1 MSAIGESSIACRP
14 AWPFNV
20 LEEYGLPCD
29 GEVRSAVAA
38 RIAPVPLE
46 TLMDP
51 ATAADA
57 VGAAWKT
64 VLDHKR
70 LKLEPA
76 DLAVLLLVHRALDI
90 DPDRADVSLR
100 GAFAKFSRDKT
111 WFEVHFRLAGN
122 LYRAAMDKLN
132 EGPGE
137 GGYEEARRIFRAVLT
152 EGEVIEGILPLV
164 PFPAAK
170 LRIFHG
176 IRGVATLILARR
188 DADALSLLEYA
199 DNQLALSQKYDD
211 TTAEHFRYHLE
222 VKVRRFDLLLNRART
237 GPAPEGPGD
246 ENLAT
251 ALAAELLGEAEDLL
265 DLAADHEHH
274 VRELAVAEG
283 DVAFRW
289 GVHLLGTADRSGALG
304 EFERSVAAYETAA
317 KRPATTRACPD
328 PVLAL
333 FRGQARFRVH
343 VGRQVTAAEYTPPEE
358 SCLDA
363 AIDDLAAGAGVIDSA
378 SYPHVLLYRARNR
391 LWTTDID
398 GALEDVEDALTYLRA
413 VGWLT
418 GDAVTAPEPV
428 RALVTRM
435 VRLARVLEG
444 EAALRRAAAAEDWD
458 SVEPLLDRLAGVED
472 ELVHS
477 GALAH
482 AARLLCSARGRAA
495 CASRLI
501 AVSVALERQ
510 LPRLRRPARRSFVA
524 SHAATLAVLSFGDST
539 DLAEV
544 QRVHE
549 LYQTALS
556 YVTDPGP
563 ELQHHAG
570 VAAFTLAKALQGGD
584 EGGREQAVQ
593 LLRDAL
599 ALFVRTLGD
608 DTTAELADAEE
619 AVGEMTDPVGAG
631 PADEGAVGPGVRAAP
646 RTAELAPGLA
656 LDGEDAGIDAA
667 GGLDADLDADLGA
680 DGLDIALDGDFGLD
694 RGLDTVAEAVL
705 DALGESSTSLGTEA
719 AEGPGPTGAQQIHLG
734 WLARAPEL
742 PSDPRRAGLESRIG
756 ECHMR
761 LHGIIGTGEHADR
774 ALDHFA
780 RSRRHGNDSPN
791 LLGLVGDVYYRRGRD
806 RRNAADLRLAIELK
820 SAARAQ
826 GSLSRENWSMSCAAH
841 QMLFTLSGA
850 QEDLGHAI
858 ACADE
863 ATRMAPDWPWP
874 LFQLAELASLPQK
887 DRDRA
892 ARWLDEPGMSETR
905 RLALAGERGD
915 LLRRAAEL
923 VIRDEEFTRFGMGGR
938 ITDAVYVLDDPHRL
952 LSRAVVVK
960 ERLRQWADTERE
972 LLTGFADWTAGQD
985 QDWIRVPEV
994 IATVSLPPTRVS
1006 GTREVALVLQRVSGR
1021 PVSALVADRV
1031 AVGSVETQHDVV
1043 AVAEP
1048 VLYALASFH
1057 QWRGP
1062 GPAADRAEVHRGLHH
1077 RMRHDLN
1084 ALRRTV
1090 EPRDLAA
1097 LWDGVAGLPLVGQR
1111 DAHADNWLIPAAPG
1125 RPRWVAPID
1134 LEGRAWLPLLFEV
1147 AQFIEDFALLPVDE
1161 RHFGTRRDLAA
1172 RYLGMLPD
1180 TVCPPSLRA
1189 DTDLVRRGFE
1199 TFALARAAFVLNHLD
1214 APHRASVG
1222 MSTGGRRL
1230 KRARRAHCEELFSQL
1245 AGSDIAEVA
1254 AVAAQATRSR

>member
-1 MSAIGESSIACRP
+1 M
-14 AWPFNV
+14 

-29 GEVRSAVAA
+29 AEVCSAAAA
-38 RIAPVPLE
+38 RVAPVPLE
-46 TLMDP
+46 ALLDP
-51 ATAADA
+51 ATAADS
-57 VGAAWKT
+57 VGAAWKA
-64 VLDHKR
+64 VLEHKR

-76 DLAVLLLVHRALDI
+76 DLAVLLLVHRALHI

-100 GAFAKFSRDKT
+100 SAFAKFSRDKT
-111 WFEVHFRLAGN
+111 WFEVHFRLAGT
-122 LYRAAMDKLN
+122 LYRMAMDKLN
-132 EGPGE
+132 EGPQE
-137 GGYEEARRIFRAVLT
+137 EGYEVARRIFRAALT
-152 EGEVIEGILPLV
+152 EGEVIEGALHLV

-170 LRIFHG
+170 LKIFHG
-176 IRGVATLILARR
+176 IRGVASLILARR
-188 DADALSLLEYA
+188 DADAPELLEYA

-222 VKVRRFDLLLNRART
+222 VKVRRFDLLLSRAR
-237 GPAPEGPGD
+237 GGRSPARPGD

-265 DLAADHEHH
+265 DLAADLEHH
-274 VRELAVAEG
+274 SRELAVADG

-317 KRPATTRACPD
+317 ERPATTRACPD

-333 FRGQARFRVH
+333 LRGQARFRVH
-343 VGRQVTAAEYTPPEE
+343 VGRQVTGTEDAPAE

-363 AIDDLAAGAGVIDSA
+363 AIDDLAIGAGVIDSA
-378 SYPHVLLYRARNR
+378 SYPYVLLYRARNR

-418 GDAVTAPEPV
+418 GDTLTAPQPV
-428 RALVTRM
+428 RPLVTRM
-435 VRLARVLEG
+435 LRLARVHED
-444 EAALRRAAAAEDWD
+444 EAALRRASAAGDWD
-458 SVEPLLDRLAGVED
+458 TVEPLLDRLAAVDD

-495 CASRLI
+495 SASRLM

-510 LPRLRRPARRSFVA
+510 LSRLRRPARLSFVA
-524 SHAATLAVLSFGDST
+524 SHAATLAVLSFGDFT
-539 DLAEV
+539 DLDEV
-544 QRVHE
+544 RRVHE

-570 VAAFTLAKALQGGD
+570 VAALTLAKALQGGD
-584 EGGREQAVQ
+584 EGEREQAVQ

-608 DTTAELADAEE
+608 DTTAELADAEQ
-619 AVGEMTDPVGAG
+619 AVGEMIDAVTAG
-631 PADEGAVGPGVRAAP
+631 SAVRAAP
-646 RTAELAPGLA
+646 RAGAPTPALAP
-656 LDGEDAGIDAA
+656 DGVDAGLDAG
-667 GGLDADLDADLGA
+667 GGLDADGLGLGLDELD
-680 DGLDIALDGDFGLD
+680 DGLDSALDGDFGFD
-694 RGLDTVAEAVL
+694 SGLDTEAEAVL
-705 DALGESSTSLGTEA
+705 DALGESSRPLGTGA
-719 AEGPGPTGAQQIHLG
+719 AEEPAATGARQVHLD

-742 PSDPRRAGLESRIG
+742 PLDLRRAGLESRIG

-761 LHGIIGTGEHADR
+761 LHGITGTDEHADR

-780 RSRRHGNDSPN
+780 RSRRRGNDSPN
-791 LLGLVGDVYYRRGRD
+791 LLGLVGDVYYRKGRD
-806 RRNAADLRLAIELK
+806 RRNATDLRLAVELK

-826 GSLSRENWSMSCAAH
+826 GSLSRENWSVSCAAH
-841 QMLFTLSGA
+841 QMLFTLSRA
-850 QEDLGHAI
+850 EEDLGHAI
-858 ACADE
+858 AYADE
-863 ATRMAPDWPWP
+863 ATRLAPGWPWP
-874 LFQLAELASLPQK
+874 LFQLAELASLPQP

-905 RLALAGERGD
+905 RLALAGERGE

-952 LSRAVVVK
+952 LSSAVVIK

-972 LLTGFADWTAGQD
+972 LLTGFADWTSAQD

-994 IATVSLPPTRVS
+994 IATVPLPPARVS

-1031 AVGSVETQHDVV
+1031 AVGSVETHHDVV

-1048 VLYALASFH
+1048 VLHALASFH
-1057 QWRGP
+1057 HWRGP
-1062 GPAADRAEVHRGLHH
+1062 GPAADGDEIRRRLHH
-1077 RMRHDLN
+1077 RMRDDLR
-1084 ALRRTV
+1084 ALGRTV
-1090 EPRDLAA
+1090 EPQDLVA
-1097 LWDGVAGLPLVGQR
+1097 LWDGIAGLPLVGQR

-1147 AQFIEDFALLPVDE
+1147 AQFMEDFALLPVDE
-1161 RHFGTRRDLAA
+1161 RHFGTCRDLAT
-1172 RYLGMLPD
+1172 RYLDRLPD
-1180 TVCPPSLRA
+1180 TVCPSALRA
-1189 DTDLVRRGFE
+1189 DAELVRRGFE

-1214 APHRASVG
+1214 APHRASAG

-1230 KRARRAHCEELFSQL
+1230 KRARRAHCEQLFVRL
-1245 AGSDIAEVA
+1245 ANSDITEVA
-1254 AVAAQATRSR
+1254 TVAAQAARPQ

>member
-1 MSAIGESSIACRP
+1 M
-14 AWPFNV
+14 

-29 GEVRSAVAA
+29 EEVRSATAA

-46 TLMDP
+46 ALLDP
-51 ATAADA
+51 ATAADS
-57 VGAAWKT
+57 VGTAWKA

-76 DLAVLLLVHRALDI
+76 DLAVLLLVHRALEI
-90 DPDRADVSLR
+90 HPDRADVSLR
-100 GAFAKFSRDKT
+100 AAFAKFSRDKT
-111 WFEVHFRLAGN
+111 WFEVHFRLAGT
-122 LYRAAMDKLN
+122 LYRMAMDKLN
-132 EGPGE
+132 EGPQE
-137 GGYEEARRIFRAVLT
+137 EGYEVARRIFRAVLT
-152 EGEVIEGILPLV
+152 EGEVIEGALPLV

-170 LRIFHG
+170 LKIFHG
-176 IRGVATLILARR
+176 IRGVASLILARR
-188 DADALSLLEYA
+188 DADALNRLEYA

-222 VKVRRFDLLLNRART
+222 VKVRRFDLLLSRGRT
-237 GPAPEGPGD
+237 GPSPVRSGD

-265 DLAADHEHH
+265 DLAADLEHQA
-274 VRELAVAEG
+274 RELAVAEG

-304 EFERSVAAYETAA
+304 EFERSVTAYETALE
-317 KRPATTRACPD
+317 RPATTRACPD

-333 FRGQARFRVH
+333 LRGQARFRVH
-343 VGRQVTAAEYTPPEE
+343 VGRQVTATEDAPAE
-358 SCLDA
+358 SCLDE
-363 AIDDLAAGAGVIDSA
+363 AIDDLATGAGVIDSA
-378 SYPHVLLYRARNR
+378 SYPYVLLYRARNR
-391 LWTTDID
+391 LWTTDVD
-398 GALEDVEDALTYLRA
+398 RALEDVEDALTYLRA

-418 GDAVTAPEPV
+418 GDTLTAPQPV
-428 RALVTRM
+428 RPLVTRM
-435 VRLARVLEG
+435 LRLARVHED
-444 EAALRRAAAAEDWD
+444 EAALRRASAAGDWD
-458 SVEPLLDRLAGVED
+458 TVEPLLDRLAAVED

-482 AARLLCSARGRAA
+482 AARLLCSARGRPAA
-495 CASRLI
+495 ASRLM

-510 LPRLRRPARRSFVA
+510 LSRLRRPARLSFVA

-539 DLAEV
+539 DLDEV

-584 EGGREQAVQ
+584 ERDREQAVQ

-619 AVGEMTDPVGAG
+619 AVGEMTEAATAG
-631 PADEGAVGPGVRAAP
+631 SAVRAAP
-646 RTAELAPGLA
+646 RAVAPTPALA
-656 LDGEDAGIDAA
+656 LAGEDVGLDVG
-667 GGLDADLDADLGA
+667 GGLDADDLAIDDLD
-680 DGLDIALDGDFGLD
+680 DGLDSTLDGDSGFD
-694 RGLDTVAEAVL
+694 RGLDTEAEAVL
-705 DALGESSTSLGTEA
+705 DSLGESSRPLGTGA
-719 AEGPGPTGAQQIHLG
+719 AEEPAATGARQIHLD

-742 PSDPRRAGLESRIG
+742 PLDPRRAGLESRIG

-761 LHGIIGTGEHADR
+761 LHGITGTDDHADL

-780 RSRRHGNDSPN
+780 RSRRRGNDSPN
-791 LLGLVGDVYYRRGRD
+791 LLGLVGDVYYRKGRD
-806 RRNAADLRLAIELK
+806 RRNATDLRLAVELK
-820 SAARAQ
+820 SAAREL
-826 GSLSRENWSMSCAAH
+826 GSLSRENWSVSCAAH
-841 QMLFTLSGA
+841 QMLFTLSRA
-850 QEDLGHAI
+850 EQDLGHAI

-863 ATRMAPDWPWP
+863 ATRLTPDWPWP
-874 LFQLAELASLPQK
+874 LFQLAELASLPQP

-905 RLALAGERGD
+905 RLALAGERAE

-923 VIRDEEFTRFGMGGR
+923 VVRDEEFTRFGMGGR

-952 LSRAVVVK
+952 LSRAVVIK

-972 LLTGFADWTAGQD
+972 LLTGFAGWTSAQD
-985 QDWIRVPEV
+985 QAWIRVPEV
-994 IATVSLPPTRVS
+994 IATVPLPPTRVS

-1031 AVGSVETQHDVV
+1031 AVGSVETHHDMV

-1048 VLYALASFH
+1048 VLHALASFH
-1057 QWRGP
+1057 HWRGP
-1062 GPAADRAEVHRGLHH
+1062 GPAADGSEVQRRLHH
-1077 RMRHDLN
+1077 RMRDDLH
-1084 ALRRTV
+1084 ALSRAV
-1090 EPRDLAA
+1090 QPQDLAA

-1134 LEGRAWLPLLFEV
+1134 LEGLAWLPLLFEV

-1161 RHFGTRRDLAA
+1161 RHFVTCRNLAT
-1172 RYLGMLPD
+1172 RYLDLLPD
-1180 TVCPPSLRA
+1180 TVCPPSLRTDA
-1189 DTDLVRRGFE
+1189 DLVRRGFE

-1214 APHRASVG
+1214 APHRASAG

-1230 KRARRAHCEELFSQL
+1230 KRARRVHCEELFAQL
-1245 AGSDIAEVA
+1245 ADSDITEVA
-1254 AVAAQATRSR
+1254 TVAAQAARSR

>member
-1 MSAIGESSIACRP
+1 M
-14 AWPFNV
+14 
-20 LEEYGLPCD
+20 LEEYGLPYD
-29 GEVRSAVAA
+29 AEVRSATAA

-46 TLMDP
+46 ALLDP
-51 ATAADA
+51 ATAADS
-57 VGAAWKT
+57 VGVAWKT

-76 DLAVLLLVHRALDI
+76 DLAVLLLIHRALHLH
-90 DPDRADVSLR
+90 PDRADVSLR
-100 GAFAKFSRDKT
+100 AAFAKFSRDKT
-111 WFEVHFRLAGN
+111 WFEVHFRLAGT
-122 LYRAAMDKLN
+122 LYRMAMDKLN
-132 EGPGE
+132 KGSQEE
-137 GGYEEARRIFRAVLT
+137 GYEVARRIFRAVLT
-152 EGEVIEGILPLV
+152 EGEVIEGALPLV
-164 PFPAAK
+164 PFPATK
-170 LRIFHG
+170 LKIFHG
-176 IRGVATLILARR
+176 FRGVASLILARR
-188 DADALSLLEYA
+188 DADALKLLEYA

-211 TTAEHFRYHLE
+211 TTDEHFRYHLE
-222 VKVRRFDLLLNRART
+222 VKVRRFDLLLSRART
-237 GPAPEGPGD
+237 GPAPARAGD

-265 DLAADHEHH
+265 DLAADLEHH
-274 VRELAVAEG
+274 SRELAVAEG

-304 EFERSVAAYETAA
+304 EFERSVTAYETAA
-317 KRPATTRACPD
+317 ERPATTRACPD

-333 FRGQARFRVH
+333 LRGQARFRVH
-343 VGRQVTAAEYTPPEE
+343 VGRQVTRTEDAPAE

-363 AIDDLAAGAGVIDSA
+363 AIDDLATGAGVIDSA
-378 SYPHVLLYRARNR
+378 SYPYVLLYRARNR

-418 GDAVTAPEPV
+418 GDALTAPEPV
-428 RALVTRM
+428 RPLATRM
-435 VRLARVLEG
+435 LRLARLHED
-444 EAALRRAAAAEDWD
+444 EAALRRASAAGDWD
-458 SVEPLLDRLAGVED
+458 TVEPLLDRLAAVED

-495 CASRLI
+495 SAARLM

-510 LPRLRRPARRSFVA
+510 LSRLRRPARRSFVA

-539 DLAEV
+539 DLDEV

-556 YVTDPGP
+556 YVTDSGP

-584 EGGREQAVQ
+584 EQEREQAAQ

-608 DTTAELADAEE
+608 NTTAELADAEE
-619 AVGEMTDPVGAG
+619 AVGEMTDVATAGSAVLVATRAGAPT
-631 PADEGAVGPGVRAAP
+631 PA
-646 RTAELAPGLA
+646 LAPDEEDVS
-656 LDGEDAGIDAA
+656 LDVG
-667 GGLDADLDADLGA
+667 GGLDADDLGI
-680 DGLDIALDGDFGLD
+680 DDLDDSLDSALDGDFGFD
-694 RGLDTVAEAVL
+694 RGLDTVAEEVL
-705 DALGESSTSLGTEA
+705 DALGESSRPLGNGVAEPA
-719 AEGPGPTGAQQIHLG
+719 AIGAQQVHID

-742 PSDPRRAGLESRIG
+742 PFDARRAGLESRIG

-761 LHGIIGTGEHADR
+761 LHSITGTDEHADR

-780 RSRRHGNDSPN
+780 RSRRRGNDSPN
-791 LLGLVGDVYYRRGRD
+791 LLGLVGDVYYRKGRD
-806 RRNAADLRLAIELK
+806 RRNATDLRLAVELK
-820 SAARAQ
+820 SAAREQ
-826 GSLSRENWSMSCAAH
+826 GSLSRENWSVSCAAH
-841 QMLFTLSGA
+841 QMLFTLSRA
-850 QEDLGHAI
+850 KEDLGHAI

-863 ATRMAPDWPWP
+863 ATRLAPDWPWP
-874 LFQLAELASLPQK
+874 LFQLAELASLPQP
-887 DRDRA
+887 DRDGA
-892 ARWLDEPGMSETR
+892 ARWLDEPGMSQTR
-905 RLALAGERGD
+905 RLALAGERAE

-923 VIRDEEFTRFGMGGR
+923 VIRDKEFTRFGMGGR

-952 LSRAVVVK
+952 LSRAVVIK
-960 ERLRQWADTERE
+960 ERLRHWADTERE
-972 LLTGFADWTAGQD
+972 LLTGFADWTSAQD
-985 QDWIRVPEV
+985 QGWIRVPEV
-994 IATVSLPPTRVS
+994 IATVPLPPARVS

-1031 AVGSVETQHDVV
+1031 AVGSVETHHDVV

-1048 VLYALASFH
+1048 VLHALASFH
-1057 QWRGP
+1057 HWRGP
-1062 GPAADRAEVHRGLHH
+1062 GPAADGSEVQRRLHH
-1077 RMRHDLN
+1077 RMRDDLH
-1084 ALRRTV
+1084 ALGRTV

-1134 LEGRAWLPLLFEV
+1134 LEGLAWLPLLFEV
-1147 AQFIEDFALLPVDE
+1147 AQFIEDFALLPVDD
-1161 RHFGTRRDLAA
+1161 RHFGTCRNLAI
-1172 RYLGMLPD
+1172 RYLDRLPD

-1189 DTDLVRRGFE
+1189 DADLVRRGFE

-1214 APHRASVG
+1214 APHRASAG

-1230 KRARRAHCEELFSQL
+1230 KRARRAHCEELFARL
-1245 AGSDIAEVA
+1245 ADSDITEVSTVA
-1254 AVAAQATRSR
+1254 AGAARSQ